1 MLPNF
6 TAHRIAIGESE
17 LYVRTGGS
25 GPPLLLL
32 HGYPQT
38 GAMWH
43 QVAPK
48 LAEHFSLVIPDL
60 PGYGRSKGPPCDEAF
75 NAYSKRATAQTMADL
90 MSQLGHEE
98 FRLAG
103 HDRGGRVA
111 FRLCLDH
118 PDRIEKYAALDIVP
132 TLDQWERL
140 NADRALS
147 GYHWQFLAVPAPVP
161 ERLIGSDPD
170 FYLEHL
176 LRRWAGNYDALTPA
190 SLADYREAFRKPEV
204 IHATCNDYRAGASI
218 DREHDRVSRDA
229 GEKIRC
235 PVHVIWGRGY
245 LSNRAGSPAPV
256 WQQWAEDVGDTGL
269 DCGHFVAEELPD
281 DCARA
286 MSEFFKQP

>member
-6 TAHRIAIGESE
+6 TSQTIAIGESE

-43 QVAPK
+43 AIAPK
-48 LAEHFSLVIPDL
+48 LAERFSLVIPDL
-60 PGYGRSKGPPCDEAF
+60 PGYGRSTGPACDPEF
-75 NAYSKRATAQTMADL
+75 RAYSKRTTAQTMVAL
-90 MSQLGHEE
+90 MQALGHER
-98 FRLAG
+98 FHLAG
-103 HDRGGRVA
+103 HDRGARVA

-118 PDRIEKYAALDIVP
+118 AERVQKYAALDIIP
-132 TLDQWERL
+132 TLDQWEGL
-140 NADRALS
+140 NADKALG

-176 LRRWAGNYDALTPA
+176 LRRWAGSYDALTEGA
-190 SLADYREAFRKPEV
+190 LADYREAFRKAEV

-218 DREHDRVSRDA
+218 DRADDQASRDA
-229 GEKIRC
+229 GAKIRC

-245 LSNRAGSPAPV
+245 LSNRAGSPAPI
-256 WQQWAEDVGDTGL
+256 WQRWADEVGETGL
-269 DCGHFVAEELPD
+269 DCGHFVAEELPEA
-281 DCARA
+281 CAAA
-286 MSEFFKQP
+286 MLEFFQ

>member
-6 TAHRIAIGESE
+6 TARRIAIGESE
-17 LYVRTGGS
+17 LHVRTGGS

-48 LAEHFSLVIPDL
+48 LAEHFALVIPDL
-60 PGYGRSKGPPCDEAF
+60 PGYGQSKGPPCDAAF
-75 NAYSKRATAQTMADL
+75 EAYSKRTTARTMADL
-90 MSQLGHEE
+90 MSRLGHER

-118 PDRIEKYAALDIVP
+118 PERVVKFCALDIIP
-132 TLDQWERL
+132 TLDAWDGL
-140 NADRALS
+140 DADKALS
-147 GYHWQFLAVPAPVP
+147 GYHWQFLATPSPVP
-161 ERLIGSDPD
+161 ERMIGNDPD

-176 LRRWAGNYDALTPA
+176 LQRWAGDFEALTEG
-190 SLADYREAFRKPEV
+190 SLADYREAFRRPEV

-218 DREHDRVSRDA
+218 DRIHDQASRDA
-229 GEKIRC
+229 GEKIAC
-235 PVHVIWGRGY
+235 PVHVIWGSDY
-245 LSNRAGSPAPV
+245 LGRRTGSPEPI
-256 WQQWAEDVGDTGL
+256 WLHWAGHVTVTAL
-269 DCGHFVAEELPD
+269 NCGHFVAEELPV
-281 DCARA
+281 DCTRA
-286 MSEFFKQP
+286 MLTFFE

>member
-75 NAYSKRATAQTMADL
+75 NAYSKRRTAQTMADL
-90 MSQLGHEE
+90 MSQLGHET

-103 HDRGGRVA
+103 HDRGGRVG

-118 PDRIEKYAALDIVP
+118 PGRIEKYAALDIVP

-161 ERLIGSDPD
+161 EKLIGSDPD

-190 SLADYREAFRKPEV
+190 SLADYREAFRKSEV

-229 GEKIRC
+229 GGKIRC

-256 WQQWAEDVGDTGL
+256 WQQWADDIGETGL
-269 DCGHFVAEELPD
+269 DCGHFVAEELPNE
-281 DCARA
+281 CADA

>member
-6 TAHRIAIGESE
+6 TSQTITIGDSE
-17 LYVRTGGS
+17 LYVRIGGS

-43 QVAPK
+43 QVASA
-48 LAEHFSLVIPDL
+48 LAERFSLVIPDL
-60 PGYGRSKGPPCDEAF
+60 PGYGKSIGPACDPDF
-75 NAYSKRATAQTMADL
+75 LAYSKRRTAETMVRL
-90 MSQLGHEE
+90 MAQLGHDR

-103 HDRGGRVA
+103 HDRGARVA

-118 PDRIEKYAALDIVP
+118 PERVEKYAALDIVP
-132 TLDQWERL
+132 TLDQWERM

-176 LRRWAGNYDALTPA
+176 LRRWAGNFDALTQG
-190 SLADYREAFRKPEV
+190 SLADYQEAFRRPEV

-218 DREHDRVSRDA
+218 DRIHDQASRDA
-229 GEKIRC
+229 GEKIQC

-245 LSNRAGSPAPV
+245 LSNRAGSPLPV
-256 WQQWAEDVGDTGL
+256 WQQWADTVSERGL
-269 DCGHFVAEELPD
+269 DCGHFVAEEQPD
-281 DCARA
+281 ACAAA
-286 MSEFFKQP
+286 MLAFFQA